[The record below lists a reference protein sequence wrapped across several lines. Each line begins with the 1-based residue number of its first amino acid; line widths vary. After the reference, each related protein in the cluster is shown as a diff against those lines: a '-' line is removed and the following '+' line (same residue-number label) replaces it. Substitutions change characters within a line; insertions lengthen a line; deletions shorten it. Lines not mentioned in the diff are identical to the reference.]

1 MNYYSN
7 QEIEQ
12 VIEEP
17 DRQPKPASSHVALTS
32 YRAGKPRDNKVLWKA
47 GLIAGTL
54 FLFTCLAQV
63 VQLPNWLLLTV
74 SGLLIATFVYVSIK
88 GDDNVYRD

>member
-17 DRQPKPASSHVALTS
+17 DRLPRPASSHVALTS
-32 YRAGKPRDNKVLWKA
+32 YRAGKPRDNKVLVKA
-47 GLIAGTL
+47 GLFAGIL
-54 FLFTCLAQV
+54 FLIACVAQV
-63 VQLPNWLLLTV
+63 VQLPSWVLLTV
-74 SGLLIATFVYVSIK
+74 SALFIASFVYVSIK
-88 GDDNVYRD
+88 GDDNVRRH